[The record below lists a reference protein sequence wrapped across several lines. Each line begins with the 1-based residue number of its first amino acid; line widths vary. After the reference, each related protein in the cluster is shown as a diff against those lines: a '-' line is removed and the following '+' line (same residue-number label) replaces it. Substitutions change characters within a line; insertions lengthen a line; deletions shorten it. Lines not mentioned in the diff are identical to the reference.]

1 MSEPVQTLSPTQQ
14 PSGNISLGS
23 SLSFSEYNN
32 SRYGFKIQY
41 PSNWQLVS
49 ITNSSVLPSISD
61 NTTEIIARFKSP
73 FDPQERMEDLVTI
86 SVENL
91 SATSS
96 QRGIRNLSAYDY
108 AAPLIQQLSPI
119 SKAPNEPNQAI
130 LIINESLKI
139 MSEIGGKDNKNFS
152 AWRIDYLSS
161 DYKSD
166 VFVISDTNLF
176 DINFSTS
183 KERAT
188 QSVPVFDKLLDTI
201 QFTNEKSNTTSDD
214 TFGNTHTINATTD
227 QSIPNLRIIP
237 SSQILQ
243 QGVQPLS
250 NFLQQDQNQNPQQQA
265 LLVPPFSTN
274 PSDSQLQQSDQMLQQ
289 EQQSIPQP
297 PFGEIEPPYQQQPG
311 ELFQQLPSALPQQTY
326 PLLPPSAPYSQ
337 FPSIPPMSS
346 EQATNYLSPV
356 IMSQYPYANN
366 LSGLQ
371 IVGEVLNQA
380 PVVAKSVRV
389 LATSYNQYGQV
400 IGTDFAY
407 TDPSDL
413 SPGQWAPFNIT
424 LQEGSAP
431 TYQMTNYAL
440 NIDWRS

>member
-1 MSEPVQTLSPTQQ
+1 MTEPVQTVSPTQQ

-32 SRYGFKIQY
+32 SRYGFKVQY

-49 ITNSSVLPSISD
+49 ITNSSVLPSITN

-73 FDPQERMEDLVTI
+73 FDPQERTEDVVTI

-96 QRGIRNLSAYDY
+96 QRGIRNLSVYDY
-108 AAPLIQQLSPI
+108 AAPLIQQLSPM

-130 LIINESLKI
+130 LILNESLDI
-139 MSEIGGKDNKNFS
+139 MSDTGGKYNKNFS

-166 VFVISDTNLF
+166 VFVISDNNLF

-188 QSVPVFDKLLDTI
+188 QSVPMFDKLLDTI
-201 QFTNEKSNTTSDD
+201 QFINEKNNTTSGD
-214 TFGNTHTINATTD
+214 TFGNIHTINATAN
-227 QSIPNLRIIP
+227 QSMPNLRTMP

-250 NFLQQDQNQNPQQQA
+250 DLLQQDQDQNPQQQA
-265 LLVPPFSTN
+265 LLVPPFNTN
-274 PSDSQLQQSDQMLQQ
+274 PSDSQLQQFDQLLQQ
-289 EQQSIPQP
+289 QPQQQS
-297 PFGEIEPPYQQQPG
+297 PFGEIQPQYQQLPG

-326 PLLPPSAPYSQ
+326 PLLPPTPPFSQ
-337 FPSIPPMSS
+337 LPSIPPMGA
-346 EQATNYLSPV
+346 EQTYNYLSPV
-356 IMSQYPYANN
+356 IMSQYPYA
-366 LSGLQ
+366 
-371 IVGEVLNQA
+371 
-380 PVVAKSVRV
+380 
-389 LATSYNQYGQV
+389 
-400 IGTDFAY
+400 
-407 TDPSDL
+407 
-413 SPGQWAPFNIT
+413 
-424 LQEGSAP
+424 
-431 TYQMTNYAL
+431 
-440 NIDWRS
+440 